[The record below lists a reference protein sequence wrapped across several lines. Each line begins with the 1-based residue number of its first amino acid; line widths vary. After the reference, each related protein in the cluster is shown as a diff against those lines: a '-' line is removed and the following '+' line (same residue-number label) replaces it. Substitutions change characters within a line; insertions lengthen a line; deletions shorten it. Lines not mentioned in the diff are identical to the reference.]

1 MLFKLFVFSNK
12 FLYVLIQILI
22 ASFVEML
29 VCFQARDS
37 APNPTQD
44 LKLIEES
51 YTQNS
56 LYSLFHPSMYTSL
69 IKLSLFLSGKY
80 SFISQLL
87 GRTFFLSWLYPIF
100 NKFHPSFPC
109 HDLKFILWWLIF
121 WWRGKY
127 GVWFTTLLTRL
138 PSLTISQ
145 SNIKIPL

>member
-56 LYSLFHPSMYTSL
+56 LYNLFHPSMYTSL
-69 IKLSLFLSGKY
+69 IKLSCVLSGKY

-87 GRTFFLSWLYPIF
+87 VRAFFLSWLYPIF